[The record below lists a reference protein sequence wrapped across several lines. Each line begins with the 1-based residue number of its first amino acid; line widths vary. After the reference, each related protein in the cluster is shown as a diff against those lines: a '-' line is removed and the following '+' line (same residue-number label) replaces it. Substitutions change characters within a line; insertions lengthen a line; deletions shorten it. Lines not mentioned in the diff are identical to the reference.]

1 MDVDPVAA
9 VENPTVLPA
18 TGKTPLRNIRL
29 AEDLWQEL
37 KEAAEYE
44 GKTVTEVLAATSPR
58 CSASARDAK
67 RPSP

>member
-44 GKTVTEVLAATSPR
+44 GKTVSR
-58 CSASARDAK
+58 GARRYVSSVQRK
-67 RPSP
+67 REGR